1 LKSLSPKQEGII
13 NFITNFLRDN
23 GYPPSIRDI
32 AVGCG
37 ISSTSVVA
45 YNLNKLEQ
53 AGYIRRHSDI
63 SRGIEFLN
71 RERKG
76 KLIYVPIVG
85 EIAAGEPIPVP
96 ISDSGSLIPI
106 GGVEVSEELI
116 GGKEKIYALRV
127 KGDSMLDAL
136 IEDGDIVLMEYL
148 NTAENGDMVAVWLKK
163 EQEATL
169 KKFYAEPNRICL
181 KPANI
186 KMKPIN
192 TTPDNVE
199 IQGKVL
205 AVIRRVSY
213 PSPLKGEHRGKS

>member
-1 LKSLSPKQEGII
+1 MKPLSPKQKGII
-13 NFITNFLRDN
+13 SFITEFLRDN
-23 GYPPSIRDI
+23 AYPPTIRDI
-32 AVGCG
+32 AAGCG

-53 AGYIRRHSDI
+53 AGYIRRHGDI

-71 RERKG
+71 RQGKR

-85 EIAAGEPIPVP
+85 EIAAGEPIPVSA
-96 ISDSGSLIPI
+96 SDSGSLIPI
-106 GGVEVSEELI
+106 GGLEVSQELTR
-116 GGKEKIYALRV
+116 GKERIYALRV

-136 IEDGDIVLMEYL
+136 IGDGDIVLMEYV
-148 NTAENGDMVAVWLKK
+148 NTADNGDMVAVWLKK

-169 KKFYAEPNRICL
+169 KKFYAEPNHICL
-181 KPANI
+181 KPANT
-186 KMKPIN
+186 KMKPIY

-205 AVIRRVSY
+205 AVIRRLS
-213 PSPLKGEHRGKS
+213 

>member
-1 LKSLSPKQEGII
+1 MKSLSLKQEGII
-13 NFITNFLRDN
+13 KFITDFLRDN

-32 AVGCG
+32 AAGCE

-71 RERKG
+71 REGKG
-76 KLIYVPIVG
+76 KLVHVPIVG
-85 EIAAGEPIPVP
+85 EIAAGEPIPVSA
-96 ISDSGSLIPI
+96 SDSGSLIPV
-106 GGVEVSEELI
+106 GGVEVSEELTR
-116 GGKEKIYALRV
+116 GKEKIYALRV

-136 IEDGDIVLMEYL
+136 IGDGDIVLMEHVT
-148 NTAENGDMVAVWLKK
+148 TAENGDMVAVWLKK

-169 KKFYAEPNRICL
+169 KKFYAEPNSICL
-181 KPANI
+181 KPANT
-186 KMKPIN
+186 KMKPIYS
-192 TTPDNVE
+192 TPDNVE

-205 AVIRRVSY
+205 AIIRRMS
-213 PSPLKGEHRGKS
+213 